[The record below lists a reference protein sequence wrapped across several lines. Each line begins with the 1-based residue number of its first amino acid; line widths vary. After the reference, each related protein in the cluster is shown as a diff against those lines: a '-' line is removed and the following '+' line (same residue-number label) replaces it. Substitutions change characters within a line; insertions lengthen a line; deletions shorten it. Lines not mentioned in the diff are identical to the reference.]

1 MNLNLSRVHVDFMF
15 GTDDLR
21 AEVTLRDGRKG
32 VVFVNGKFKA
42 DVQFA

>member
-1 MNLNLSRVHVDFMF
+1 MF